1 MRRETDSFGEVELPS
16 GSLYGA
22 RTARCVDN
30 TSVGSAKLCDYPELV
45 VALAQVKSACAAA
58 NLKAGSFELKIASSI
73 VGASQEI
80 ISGAHIEHFPVDML
94 HGGGYIG
101 FNTNINEVIANLA
114 NISFGGSIGAYT
126 PVHPKDHVNLGQSTA
141 DACHTAARLAIISSA
156 EPLLSALSALDTQ
169 LKSLRIK
176 FAPIETVART
186 CLQDAMPVSVGENF
200 GAWACFCQRRLHAS
214 KQAIQAIHHVNLGGT
229 VIGCGAGAGEKYK
242 EVVIDCLSSAT
253 NRRMKRRENLF
264 DAAQNID
271 DLANVSAQLRILAEG
286 LIKIAK
292 DIRLLS
298 SGPNC
303 GFGELI
309 LPAVQ
314 EGSSFFTG
322 KVNPVVPETLIQAAM
337 QVIGNDRAVGASL
350 EHGELN
356 LNVFEGVACKNII
369 DSQRVLARAI
379 DLFIAK
385 CLEGINVDRQH
396 CEQYVNTLSNHT
408 TSKQELSKSPQGQ

>member
-1 MRRETDSFGEVELPS
+1 MKRRESDSFGEIELPS
-16 GSLYGA
+16 CSLYGA
-22 RTARCVDN
+22 RTARCVEN
-30 TSVGSAKLCDYPELV
+30 TSVGGPKLSDYPELV
-45 VALAQVKSACAAA
+45 VALAQVKSACAKA
-58 NLKAGSFELKIASSI
+58 NLQAGLMEPQIASLILS
-73 VGASQEI
+73 ATQEI
-80 ISGAHIEHFPVDML
+80 VSGRHHDHFPVDML

-114 NISFGGSIGAYT
+114 NISAGGTIGTYT
-126 PVHPKDHVNLGQSTA
+126 PVHPKHHVNQGQSTA
-141 DACHTAARLAIISSA
+141 DACHTAARLAIIFSA
-156 EPLLSALSALDTQ
+156 EQLFESLSRLQ
-169 LKSLRIK
+169 NEFGSLREK
-176 FAPIETVART
+176 FAPVATVART

-200 GAWACFCQRRLHAS
+200 GAWAAFCHRRLQS
-214 KQAIQAIHHVNLGGT
+214 SREAIQAIHHVNLGGT
-229 VIGCGAGAGEKYK
+229 VIGCGTGADHRYQ
-242 EVVIDCLSSAT
+242 EVVIDCLST
-253 NRRMKRRENLF
+253 VTDRQMKRRDNLF

-271 DLANVSAQLRILAEG
+271 DLANVSAQMRILAEG

-314 EGSSFFTG
+314 EGSSFFAG
-322 KVNPVVPETLIQAAM
+322 KVNPVVPETLIQTAM
-337 QVIGNDRAVGASL
+337 QVIGNDRAVSASL

-369 DSQRVLARAI
+369 DSQRMLARAI

-385 CLEGINVDRQH
+385 CLEGISVNEQRCQ
-396 CEQYVNTLSNHT
+396 QYVATFSGHT
-408 TSKQELSKSPQGQ
+408 TSKQELSKSPRG

>member
-1 MRRETDSFGEVELPS
+1 MRREADSFGEVELPS

-22 RTARCVDN
+22 RTARCVEN
-30 TSVGSAKLCDYPELV
+30 TSVGGAKLCDYPELV
-45 VALAQVKSACAAA
+45 GALAQVKSACATA
-58 NLKAGSFELKIASSI
+58 NHKAGSLESKIASSI
-73 VGASQEI
+73 VSASQEI
-80 ISGAHIEHFPVDML
+80 VSGSHIEHFPVDML

-114 NISFGGSIGAYT
+114 NISIGGTIGAYT

-141 DACHTAARLAIISSA
+141 DACHTAARLAIIASA
-156 EPLLSALSALDTQ
+156 EPLLTALSALETQ
-169 LKSLRIK
+169 LKSLQAK

-186 CLQDAMPVSVGENF
+186 CLQDAMPVSVGETF
-200 GAWACFCQRRLHAS
+200 GAWAAFCQRRLKSSQEAL
-214 KQAIQAIHHVNLGGT
+214 QAIHQVNLGGT
-229 VIGCGAGAGEKYK
+229 VIGCGAGAGEKYR
-242 EVVIDCLSSAT
+242 EVVIDCLSSVT
-253 NRRMKRRENLF
+253 NRRMKRRDNLF

-271 DLANVSAQLRILAEG
+271 DLANVSAQLRILSEG

-356 LNVFEGVACKNII
+356 LNIFEGVACKNII

-385 CLEGINVDRQH
+385 CLEGINVDRQR
-396 CEQYVNTLSNHT
+396 CEQYVTHVWRQNAGKFHLA
-408 TSKQELSKSPQGQ
+408 